1 VFVPVDWGD
10 VGAGLVAIV
19 GFLRMAVDELR
30 RGIGAVKYVFLVG

>member
-19 GFLRMAVDELR
+19 KFLRNTVDELE
-30 RGIGAVKYVFLVG
+30 RGIGAVKYVFLMS

>member
-19 GFLRMAVDELR
+19 EFLRKTVDELK
-30 RGIGAVKYVFLVG
+30 RGIGAVKYIFLLS